1 MNQQQFLIPGGKEKG
16 TPVDQ
21 ASPATLSY
29 WIDRIGTALNEGASR
44 NADADK
50 RLVTAMRT
58 ALNAQGGAQRGG
70 ARAQTQQQR
79 PAQNERA
86 PETRAPN
93 SLAVRAEVDKLS
105 GSFSDRASVMAM
117 MRAASEVAHLVTP
130 QTSCGELPAGCAVS
144 ASAVYIDADRESYA
158 IPGTNDRGLDKTA
171 LAKISAAAGI
181 DWDPVGSCR
190 LDDGS
195 DPRYVHYRA
204 VGRVRNFDGSM
215 RTEVGTVEM
224 DLRDGSDTAANM
236 GDKELALVRKFIL
249 RHAES
254 KAMNRVVRRLGI
266 RTKYTREDLAKP
278 FVVAKLAF
286 TGQTDD
292 PTLKRM
298 FAARIADTFLGA
310 RQTLYGNQPAALPTG
325 HAPPPVGVDTD
336 GDDDE
341 RYTREPDGSTQG
353 DDYSQYD
360 DDTADDGYDHTT
372 GEVVDGPAQ
381 GSLKV

>member
-1 MNQQQFLIPGGKEKG
+1 
-16 TPVDQ
+16 
-21 ASPATLSY
+21 
-29 WIDRIGTALNEGASR
+29 
-44 NADADK
+44 
-50 RLVTAMRT
+50 
-58 ALNAQGGAQRGG
+58 
-70 ARAQTQQQR
+70 
-79 PAQNERA
+79 
-86 PETRAPN
+86 
-93 SLAVRAEVDKLS
+93 
-105 GSFSDRASVMAM
+105 
-117 MRAASEVAHLVTP
+117 
-130 QTSCGELPAGCAVS
+130 
-144 ASAVYIDADRESYA
+144 
-158 IPGTNDRGLDKTA
+158 
-171 LAKISAAAGI
+171 
-181 DWDPVGSCR
+181 
-190 LDDGS
+190 
-195 DPRYVHYRA
+195 VHYRA

-325 HAPPPVGVDTD
+325 HAPPPIGVDTD